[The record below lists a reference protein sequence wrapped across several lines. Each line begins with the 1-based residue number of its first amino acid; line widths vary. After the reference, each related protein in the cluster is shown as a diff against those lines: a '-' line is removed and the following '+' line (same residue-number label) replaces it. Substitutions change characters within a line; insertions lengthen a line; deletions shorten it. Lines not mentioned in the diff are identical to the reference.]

1 MDDFPRLLLTV
12 KETAA
17 ALRVSLQTLYTNQML
32 NDLEPLT
39 IGNRRFVTVASV
51 QSYIAR
57 RVTAGRDAN
66 GKVILDTRLD
76 GLRTGPAGRK
86 ASPLPEAV
94 PTAAAPVAPVV
105 RHQTA
110 ARKPPAPS
118 AAARGARKA
127 SGR

>member
-17 ALRVSLQTLYTNQML
+17 ALRVSLQTLYTNNML
-32 NDLEPLT
+32 DDLEPLT

-57 RVTAGRDAN
+57 RVTAGRDAE

-86 ASPLPEAV
+86 ASPPAV
-94 PTAAAPVAPVV
+94 PPAATPVQAVV
-105 RHQTA
+105 RRQTA
-110 ARKPPAPS
+110 ARKQPVPS
-118 AAARGARKA
+118 PAARGARKA